1 MEGLQPIERMD
12 RKVLP
17 SREMLLM
24 QMPMLLS
31 RPKGNSV
38 AVPPLLP
45 LWSEAV

>member
-24 QMPMLLS
+24 QMPTLLS
-31 RPKGNSV
+31 RRRETASQF
-38 AVPPLLP
+38 PLLP
-45 LWSEAV
+45 LWSEAA